1 MAKKWYVK
9 ELSKLTGVSVRT
21 LHHYDNVNLLK
32 PSERLENGYRKYSE
46 EDLLKL
52 QQIIALKSFGFK
64 LMHIRNILLKNISL
78 IDNLK
83 NQTIFLK
90 GKAKSLYTT
99 SKDDRLVMHFSDDTS
114 AFDGKKKEALLGKG
128 AVNNQFNAFI
138 MDHLQNNGIETHH
151 IEVLN
156 NNDSL
161 VWNLN
166 MFPVE
171 CVIRNRA
178 SGSICRRL
186 GTEDGLILES
196 PLFEFF
202 LKDDDLGDPLINDEH
217 IISFGWATKDQIDEM
232 KKLTYKVNSVL
243 KELFINSGLILVDF
257 KVEFGVNG
265 NGTILL
271 ADEFTPD
278 GCRLWDSET
287 LKKMDKD
294 RFRQGL
300 GDVVESYHQVA
311 DRLGMNII
319 VD

>member
-1 MAKKWYVK
+1 MEKIK
-9 ELSKLTGVSVRT
+9 EIT
-21 LHHYDNVNLLK
+21 
-32 PSERLENGYRKYSE
+32 
-46 EDLLKL
+46 
-52 QQIIALKSFGFK
+52 
-64 LMHIRNILLKNISL
+64 
-78 IDNLK
+78 
-83 NQTIFLK
+83 K
-90 GKAKSLYTT
+90 GKAKSLFTT
-99 SKDDRLVMHFSDDTS
+99 SNDNQLVMHFSDDTS

-138 MDHLQNNGIETHH
+138 MDHLEKSGVETHH

-161 VWNLN
+161 VHKLD
-166 MFPVE
+166 MFPIE

-186 GTEDGLILES
+186 GTEDGLILEN

-217 IISFGWATKDQIDEM
+217 IISFGWANKEQIIQM
-232 KKLTYKVNSVL
+232 KELTYKVNTIL
-243 KELFINSGLILVDF
+243 KDLFINSNLILVDF
-257 KVEFGVNG
+257 KVEFGVSAEG
-265 NGTILL
+265 KILL

-311 DRLGMNII
+311 DRLGINII

>member
-1 MAKKWYVK
+1 MEKIK
-9 ELSKLTGVSVRT
+9 EIT
-21 LHHYDNVNLLK
+21 
-32 PSERLENGYRKYSE
+32 
-46 EDLLKL
+46 
-52 QQIIALKSFGFK
+52 
-64 LMHIRNILLKNISL
+64 
-78 IDNLK
+78 
-83 NQTIFLK
+83 K
-90 GKAKSLYTT
+90 GKAKSLFTT
-99 SKDDRLVMHFSDDTS
+99 SDDNQLVMHFSDDTS

-128 AVNNQFNAFI
+128 TVNNQFNAFI
-138 MDHLQNNGIETHH
+138 MDHLEKSGVETHH

-161 VWNLN
+161 VHKLD
-166 MFPVE
+166 MFPIE

-186 GTEDGLILES
+186 GTEDGLILEN

-217 IISFGWATKDQIDEM
+217 IISFGWANKEQIIQM
-232 KKLTYKVNSVL
+232 KELTYKVNTIL
-243 KELFINSGLILVDF
+243 RELFINSNLILVDF
-257 KVEFGVNG
+257 KVEFGVSAEG
-265 NGTILL
+265 KILL

-294 RFRQGL
+294 RFREGL

>member
-1 MAKKWYVK
+1 MEKIK
-9 ELSKLTGVSVRT
+9 EIT
-21 LHHYDNVNLLK
+21 
-32 PSERLENGYRKYSE
+32 
-46 EDLLKL
+46 
-52 QQIIALKSFGFK
+52 
-64 LMHIRNILLKNISL
+64 
-78 IDNLK
+78 
-83 NQTIFLK
+83 K
-90 GKAKSLYTT
+90 GKAKSLFTT
-99 SKDDRLVMHFSDDTS
+99 SNDDQLVMHFSDDTS

-138 MDHLQNNGIETHH
+138 MEHLEKNGVETHH
-151 IEVLN
+151 IQVLN

-161 VWNLN
+161 VYKLD
-166 MFPVE
+166 MFPIE
-171 CVIRNRA
+171 CVIRNIA

-186 GTEDGLILES
+186 GTEDGLILEN

-217 IISFGWATKDQIDEM
+217 IISFGWANKDQIEKM
-232 KKLTYKVNSVL
+232 KELTYKVNTVL
-243 KELFINSGLILVDF
+243 KELFINSNLILVDF
-257 KVEFGVNG
+257 KVEFGVCSQG
-265 NGTILL
+265 KILL

>member
-1 MAKKWYVK
+1 MEKIK
-9 ELSKLTGVSVRT
+9 EL
-21 LHHYDNVNLLK
+21 
-32 PSERLENGYRKYSE
+32 
-46 EDLLKL
+46 
-52 QQIIALKSFGFK
+52 A
-64 LMHIRNILLKNISL
+64 
-78 IDNLK
+78 
-83 NQTIFLK
+83 K
-90 GKAKSLYTT
+90 GKAKSLFNT
-99 SKDDRLVMHFSDDTS
+99 SDNERLVMHFSDDTS

-128 AVNNQFNAFI
+128 TVNNQFNAFI
-138 MDHLQNNGIETHH
+138 MNHLQDNGVDTHH
-151 IEVLN
+151 IDILN

-161 VWNLN
+161 VWSLE
-166 MFPVE
+166 MFPIE

-186 GTEDGLILES
+186 GTEDGLILEN

-217 IISFGWATKDQIDEM
+217 IISFDWASREQIDEM
-232 KKLTYKVNSVL
+232 KRLTYRVNSVL
-243 KELFINSGLILVDF
+243 SELFIKSGLILVDF
-257 KVEFGVNG
+257 KVEFGVSKEG
-265 NGTILL
+265 KILL

-294 RFRQGL
+294 RFREGL

>member
-1 MAKKWYVK
+1 MEKIK
-9 ELSKLTGVSVRT
+9 EIT
-21 LHHYDNVNLLK
+21 
-32 PSERLENGYRKYSE
+32 
-46 EDLLKL
+46 
-52 QQIIALKSFGFK
+52 
-64 LMHIRNILLKNISL
+64 
-78 IDNLK
+78 
-83 NQTIFLK
+83 K
-90 GKAKSLYTT
+90 GKAKSLFTT
-99 SKDDRLVMHFSDDTS
+99 SNDNQLVMHFSDDTS

-138 MDHLQNNGIETHH
+138 MDHLEKSGVETHH

-161 VWNLN
+161 VHKLD
-166 MFPVE
+166 MFPIE

-186 GTEDGLILES
+186 GTEDGLILEI

-217 IISFGWATKDQIDEM
+217 IISFGWANKEQIIQM
-232 KKLTYKVNSVL
+232 KELTYKVNTIL
-243 KELFINSGLILVDF
+243 KDLFINSNLILVDF
-257 KVEFGVNG
+257 KVEFGVSAEG
-265 NGTILL
+265 KILL

-311 DRLGMNII
+311 DRLGINII

>member
-1 MAKKWYVK
+1 MEKIK
-9 ELSKLTGVSVRT
+9 EIT
-21 LHHYDNVNLLK
+21 
-32 PSERLENGYRKYSE
+32 
-46 EDLLKL
+46 
-52 QQIIALKSFGFK
+52 
-64 LMHIRNILLKNISL
+64 
-78 IDNLK
+78 
-83 NQTIFLK
+83 K
-90 GKAKSLYTT
+90 GKAKSLFTT
-99 SKDDRLVMHFSDDTS
+99 SNDNQLVMHFSDDTS

-128 AVNNQFNAFI
+128 TVNNQFNAFI
-138 MDHLQNNGIETHH
+138 MDHLEKNGVETHH

-161 VWNLN
+161 VHKLD
-166 MFPVE
+166 MFPIE

-186 GTEDGLILES
+186 GTEDGLILEN

-217 IISFGWATKDQIDEM
+217 IISFGWANKEQIIQM
-232 KKLTYKVNSVL
+232 KELTYKVNTIL
-243 KELFINSGLILVDF
+243 RELFINSNLILVDF
-257 KVEFGVNG
+257 KVEFGVSAEG
-265 NGTILL
+265 KILL

>member
-1 MAKKWYVK
+1 MEKIK
-9 ELSKLTGVSVRT
+9 EIT
-21 LHHYDNVNLLK
+21 
-32 PSERLENGYRKYSE
+32 
-46 EDLLKL
+46 
-52 QQIIALKSFGFK
+52 
-64 LMHIRNILLKNISL
+64 
-78 IDNLK
+78 
-83 NQTIFLK
+83 K
-90 GKAKSLYTT
+90 GKAKSLFTT
-99 SKDDRLVMHFSDDTS
+99 SNEDQLVMHFSDDTS

-138 MDHLQNNGIETHH
+138 MNHLEKNGVETHQ

-156 NNDSL
+156 SNDSL
-161 VWNLN
+161 VKKLD
-166 MFPVE
+166 MFPIE

-186 GTEDGLILES
+186 GTEDGLILEN

-217 IISFGWATKDQIDEM
+217 IISFGWANKDQIEKM
-232 KKLTYKVNSVL
+232 KELTYKVNTVL
-243 KELFINSGLILVDF
+243 KELFINSNLILVDF
-257 KVEFGVNG
+257 KVEFGVCSQG
-265 NGTILL
+265 KILL

>member
-1 MAKKWYVK
+1 
-9 ELSKLTGVSVRT
+9 
-21 LHHYDNVNLLK
+21 
-32 PSERLENGYRKYSE
+32 
-46 EDLLKL
+46 
-52 QQIIALKSFGFK
+52 
-64 LMHIRNILLKNISL
+64 
-78 IDNLK
+78 
-83 NQTIFLK
+83 
-90 GKAKSLYTT
+90 
-99 SKDDRLVMHFSDDTS
+99 
-114 AFDGKKKEALLGKG
+114 
-128 AVNNQFNAFI
+128 
-138 MDHLQNNGIETHH
+138 MDHLEKSGVETHH
-151 IEVLN
+151 IQIIN

-161 VWNLN
+161 VKKLS
-166 MFPVE
+166 MFPIE

-186 GTEDGLILES
+186 GTEDGLVLES

-217 IISFGWATKDQIDEM
+217 IISFKWASKDQIDDM
-232 KKLTYKVNSVL
+232 KKLTYKVNAILSD
-243 KELFINSGLILVDF
+243 LFINSGLILVDF
-257 KVEFGVNG
+257 KVEFGVCSNG
-265 NGTILL
+265 RILL

>member
-1 MAKKWYVK
+1 MEKIK
-9 ELSKLTGVSVRT
+9 EIT
-21 LHHYDNVNLLK
+21 
-32 PSERLENGYRKYSE
+32 
-46 EDLLKL
+46 
-52 QQIIALKSFGFK
+52 
-64 LMHIRNILLKNISL
+64 
-78 IDNLK
+78 
-83 NQTIFLK
+83 K
-90 GKAKSLYTT
+90 GKAKSLFTT
-99 SKDDRLVMHFSDDTS
+99 SNDNQLVMHFSDDTS

-128 AVNNQFNAFI
+128 TVNNQFNAFI
-138 MDHLQNNGIETHH
+138 MDHLKKSGVETHH

-161 VWNLN
+161 VHKLD
-166 MFPVE
+166 MFPIE

-186 GTEDGLILES
+186 GTEDGLILEN

-217 IISFGWATKDQIDEM
+217 IISFGWANKEQIIQM
-232 KKLTYKVNSVL
+232 KELTYKVNTIL
-243 KELFINSGLILVDF
+243 RELFINSNLILVDF
-257 KVEFGVNG
+257 KVEFGVSAEG
-265 NGTILL
+265 KILL

-294 RFRQGL
+294 RFREGL

>member
-1 MAKKWYVK
+1 MEKIK
-9 ELSKLTGVSVRT
+9 EIT
-21 LHHYDNVNLLK
+21 
-32 PSERLENGYRKYSE
+32 
-46 EDLLKL
+46 
-52 QQIIALKSFGFK
+52 
-64 LMHIRNILLKNISL
+64 
-78 IDNLK
+78 
-83 NQTIFLK
+83 K
-90 GKAKSLYTT
+90 GKAKSLFTT
-99 SKDDRLVMHFSDDTS
+99 SNDNQLVMHFSDDTS

-138 MDHLQNNGIETHH
+138 MDHLENNGVETHH

-161 VWNLN
+161 VHKLD
-166 MFPVE
+166 MFPIE

-186 GTEDGLILES
+186 GTEDGLILEN

-217 IISFGWATKDQIDEM
+217 IISFGWANKDQIEKM
-232 KKLTYKVNSVL
+232 KELTYKVNTVL
-243 KELFINSGLILVDF
+243 KELFINSNLILVDF
-257 KVEFGVNG
+257 KVEFGVCSQG
-265 NGTILL
+265 KILL

>member
-1 MAKKWYVK
+1 MEKIK
-9 ELSKLTGVSVRT
+9 E
-21 LHHYDNVNLLK
+21 
-32 PSERLENGYRKYSE
+32 
-46 EDLLKL
+46 
-52 QQIIALKSFGFK
+52 IA
-64 LMHIRNILLKNISL
+64 
-78 IDNLK
+78 
-83 NQTIFLK
+83 K
-90 GKAKSLYTT
+90 GKAKSLFTT
-99 SKDDRLVMHFSDDTS
+99 SNEDQLVMHFSDDTS

-138 MDHLQNNGIETHH
+138 MNHLEKNGVETHH

-156 NNDSL
+156 SNDSL
-161 VWNLN
+161 VKKLD
-166 MFPVE
+166 MFPIE

-186 GTEDGLILES
+186 GTEDGLILEN

-217 IISFGWATKDQIDEM
+217 IISFGWANKDQIEKM
-232 KKLTYKVNSVL
+232 KELTYKVNTVL
-243 KELFINSGLILVDF
+243 KELFINSNLILVDF
-257 KVEFGVNG
+257 KVEFGVCSQG
-265 NGTILL
+265 KILL

>member
-1 MAKKWYVK
+1 MEKIK
-9 ELSKLTGVSVRT
+9 EIT
-21 LHHYDNVNLLK
+21 
-32 PSERLENGYRKYSE
+32 
-46 EDLLKL
+46 
-52 QQIIALKSFGFK
+52 
-64 LMHIRNILLKNISL
+64 
-78 IDNLK
+78 
-83 NQTIFLK
+83 K
-90 GKAKSLYTT
+90 GKAKSLFTT
-99 SKDDRLVMHFSDDTS
+99 SNDNQLVMHFSDETS

-128 AVNNQFNAFI
+128 TVNNQFNAFI
-138 MDHLQNNGIETHH
+138 MDHLEKSGVETHH

-161 VWNLN
+161 VHKLD
-166 MFPVE
+166 MFPIE

-186 GTEDGLILES
+186 GTEDGLILEN

-217 IISFGWATKDQIDEM
+217 IISFGWANKEQIIQM
-232 KKLTYKVNSVL
+232 KELTYKVNIIL
-243 KELFINSGLILVDF
+243 RELFINSNLILVDF
-257 KVEFGVNG
+257 KVEFGLSAEG
-265 NGTILL
+265 KILL

>member
-1 MAKKWYVK
+1 MEKIQ
-9 ELSKLTGVSVRT
+9 EIT
-21 LHHYDNVNLLK
+21 
-32 PSERLENGYRKYSE
+32 
-46 EDLLKL
+46 
-52 QQIIALKSFGFK
+52 
-64 LMHIRNILLKNISL
+64 
-78 IDNLK
+78 
-83 NQTIFLK
+83 K

-99 SKDDRLVMHFSDDTS
+99 SNDDQLIMHFSDDTS
-114 AFDGKKKEALLGKG
+114 AFDGKKMEALMGKG
-128 AVNNQFNAFI
+128 SINNQFNAFI
-138 MDHLQNNGIETHH
+138 LEHLQKSGVDTHL

-156 NNDSL
+156 KTDSL
-161 VWNLN
+161 VYKLD
-166 MFPVE
+166 MFPIE

-186 GTEDGLILES
+186 GTEDGLILDS

-202 LKDDDLGDPLINDEH
+202 LKDDELGDPLINDEH
-217 IISFGWATKDQIDEM
+217 ILSFGWASKDQIDTM
-232 KKLTYKVNSVL
+232 KSLTYKINTIL
-243 KELFINSGLILVDF
+243 TELFINSGLILVDF
-257 KVEFGVNG
+257 KVEFGVYKG
-265 NGTILL
+265 KILL

-319 VD
+319 LD

>member
-1 MAKKWYVK
+1 MEKIK
-9 ELSKLTGVSVRT
+9 ELT
-21 LHHYDNVNLLK
+21 
-32 PSERLENGYRKYSE
+32 
-46 EDLLKL
+46 
-52 QQIIALKSFGFK
+52 
-64 LMHIRNILLKNISL
+64 
-78 IDNLK
+78 
-83 NQTIFLK
+83 K
-90 GKAKSLYTT
+90 GKAKSLFTT
-99 SKDDRLVMHFSDDTS
+99 SEEHKLVMHFSDDTS
-114 AFDGKKKEALLGKG
+114 AFDGKKKEALMGKG

-138 MDHLQNNGIETHH
+138 MEHLEKNGIDTHH

-161 VWNLN
+161 VHKLK
-166 MFPVE
+166 MFPIE

-178 SGSICRRL
+178 AGSICRRL
-186 GTEDGLILES
+186 GTEDGLILDN

-202 LKDDDLGDPLINDEH
+202 LKDDDLGDTLINDEH
-217 IISFGWATKDQIDEM
+217 IISFGWASKNHIEQMKD
-232 KKLTYKVNSVL
+232 LTYKVNTILS
-243 KELFINSGLILVDF
+243 ELFINSGLILVDF
-257 KVEFGVNG
+257 KIEFGLNG
-265 NGTILL
+265 EKILL

-319 VD
+319 LD

>member
-1 MAKKWYVK
+1 MDKIK
-9 ELSKLTGVSVRT
+9 EIT
-21 LHHYDNVNLLK
+21 
-32 PSERLENGYRKYSE
+32 
-46 EDLLKL
+46 
-52 QQIIALKSFGFK
+52 
-64 LMHIRNILLKNISL
+64 
-78 IDNLK
+78 
-83 NQTIFLK
+83 K

-99 SKDDRLVMHFSDDTS
+99 SKDDCLVMHFSDDTS

-166 MFPVE
+166 MFPIE